1 MIKALKE
8 IGELWDKAKA
18 DYVVI
23 LDFDRDGKFVDV
35 NIKDFSEEKLEKYLF
50 RKSKT
55 NNPPTET
62 PILNLNLKD
71 IEKSLKNLSKTIPN
85 PEDRKLPKIPQYIKN
100 IKEYLSDD
108 NKRKDLAEDIKEKIE
123 EIKEK
128 IKGNDKGNDEEKHFL
143 LTIRIDGKFLGEI
156 DEYQEFEFDLE
167 LYEYRIWDKVDADYV
182 VILDFDRDGKFSKL
196 YIKEFSKEELE
207 KYLFRKSKA
216 SNPPT
221 ETPTLILNL
230 KDIENSKDI
239 EKSLKNLSK
248 TIPDPEDKKLQ
259 DLKEKI
265 PQYLKNIKEYLSDG
279 NKQEDLAGEIKE
291 KIKGQEKEKLFLLT
305 IRIDGKFLGEIDEYQ
320 EFLKEYL
327 MSEYENES
335 YCAVCGNWTRVKAEI
350 PFYFLTFDKP
360 GYVVGGLNE
369 KFAYK
374 NSPICFRCF
383 EKMRI
388 ARQELEEAKFDL
400 AGLKYL
406 IIPESL
412 NRETL
417 GRFIKLL
424 KHLKLK
430 EFSEGDKEDFKMN
443 ISELVKEES
452 DIDEVWSY
460 KNKGI
465 SGGEGLDLLVIFGC
479 LNDVIWA
486 NFLFI
491 EKEQSRESIKLY
503 INEIFPSRVSEMFG
517 AKDYVEK
524 LIEMDFDF
532 NILKGF
538 FSKNDFYNVIGAV
551 FVGKNLE
558 KNFLY
563 SNFMAKI
570 REDYHNNKDINPKL
584 IREAFISY
592 VFIRILTECLNMN
605 SLNKPENLEEF
616 FKWIEDLPT
625 VKGERWKRALILMG
639 FLTEY
644 ILAEE
649 SRERGSKPFL
659 KKLKGFRMRW
669 KDIEGLLTDIRNK
682 LEILDLFDYESTRK
696 IFATISENITSGEPK
711 ATVNEINFYFVV
723 GMGLYHKFKDLLFSK
738 KEKEGGEHE
747 HIEESA

>member
-1 MIKALKE
+1 
-8 IGELWDKAKA
+8 
-18 DYVVI
+18 
-23 LDFDRDGKFVDV
+23 
-35 NIKDFSEEKLEKYLF
+35 
-50 RKSKT
+50 
-55 NNPPTET
+55 
-62 PILNLNLKD
+62 
-71 IEKSLKNLSKTIPN
+71 
-85 PEDRKLPKIPQYIKN
+85 
-100 IKEYLSDD
+100 
-108 NKRKDLAEDIKEKIE
+108 
-123 EIKEK
+123 
-128 IKGNDKGNDEEKHFL
+128 
-143 LTIRIDGKFLGEI
+143 
-156 DEYQEFEFDLE
+156 
-167 LYEYRIWDKVDADYV
+167 
-182 VILDFDRDGKFSKL
+182 
-196 YIKEFSKEELE
+196 
-207 KYLFRKSKA
+207 
-216 SNPPT
+216 
-221 ETPTLILNL
+221 
-230 KDIENSKDI
+230 
-239 EKSLKNLSK
+239 
-248 TIPDPEDKKLQ
+248 
-259 DLKEKI
+259 
-265 PQYLKNIKEYLSDG
+265 
-279 NKQEDLAGEIKE
+279 
-291 KIKGQEKEKLFLLT
+291 
-305 IRIDGKFLGEIDEYQ
+305 
-320 EFLKEYL
+320 

-374 NSPICFRCF
+374 NSPICFDCF

-417 GRFIKLL
+417 RVFINLL
-424 KHLKLK
+424 KFLKLK
-430 EFSEGDKEDFKMN
+430 KFNEKDKEDFN
-443 ISELVKEES
+443 RHISKLIKDEKKRKEVVR
-452 DIDEVWSY
+452 DIEE
-460 KNKGI
+460 NRGI
-465 SGGEGLDLLVIFGC
+465 SGGESRDFLVIFRH
-479 LNDVIWA
+479 LDVDDVIWA

-503 INEIFPSRVSEMFG
+503 INEIFPSRVSEMFK
-517 AKDYVEK
+517 AKEDVEE

-551 FVGKNLE
+551 FTGKNLE

-563 SNFMAKI
+563 SNFMGKI
-570 REDYHNNKDINPKL
+570 REDYHNNKDISLKL
-584 IREAFISY
+584 IREAFVSY
-592 VFIRILTECLNMN
+592 VFIRILTEGLNMK

-669 KDIEGLLTDIRNK
+669 KDIEGLLMDIRNK
-682 LEILDLFDYESTRK
+682 LEILELFDYESTRK
-696 IFATISENITSGEPK
+696 IFAMISEDITSGEPK

>member
-8 IGELWDKAKA
+8 IGEL
-18 DYVVI
+18 
-23 LDFDRDGKFVDV
+23 
-35 NIKDFSEEKLEKYLF
+35 
-50 RKSKT
+50 
-55 NNPPTET
+55 
-62 PILNLNLKD
+62 
-71 IEKSLKNLSKTIPN
+71 
-85 PEDRKLPKIPQYIKN
+85 
-100 IKEYLSDD
+100 
-108 NKRKDLAEDIKEKIE
+108 
-123 EIKEK
+123 
-128 IKGNDKGNDEEKHFL
+128 
-143 LTIRIDGKFLGEI
+143 
-156 DEYQEFEFDLE
+156 
-167 LYEYRIWDKVDADYV
+167 YEYRIWDKVNADCGYA
-182 VILDFDRDGKFSKL
+182 VILDFDKDGKFLDIDTEDFRRSDISK
-196 YIKEFSKEELE
+196 FE

-230 KDIENSKDI
+230 KDIKT
-239 EKSLKNLSK
+239 SLQNLSK
-248 TIPDPEDKKLQ
+248 TIPDPEDRKLPQ
-259 DLKEKI
+259 DLKKKI
-265 PQYLKNIKEYLSDG
+265 PQYLKNVKDYLSDD
-279 NKQEDLAGEIKE
+279 NNQEDIAKEIE
-291 KIKGQEKEKLFLLT
+291 GKIKGSERCENENKNSNPIFLLT
-305 IRIDGKFLGEIDEYQ
+305 IRIDGKFLGEIDEYK

-417 GRFIKLL
+417 KGFIELLKDLKLGEFNKLDKEMFKKRIIKLI
-424 KHLKLK
+424 KDEKK
-430 EFSEGDKEDFKMN
+430 QEKAYRDIREGKRISGDKRD
-443 ISELVKEES
+443 ES
-452 DIDEVWSY
+452 P
-460 KNKGI
+460 
-465 SGGEGLDLLVIFGC
+465 DLFTIFMHM
-479 LNDVIWA
+479 DVVIWA

-517 AKDYVEK
+517 AKEYVEE

-538 FSKNDFYNVIGAV
+538 FSKNDFYNVVGAV

-592 VFIRILTECLNMN
+592 VFIRILTEGLNMN
-605 SLNKPENLEEF
+605 SLNKPKNLEEF

-696 IFATISENITSGEPK
+696 IFATISEDITSGEPK

>member
-8 IGELWDKAKA
+8 IGELYEYRIWDKVDA
-18 DYVVI
+18 DCGYAVI
-23 LDFDRDGKFVDV
+23 LDFDKDGKFLD
-35 NIKDFSEEKLEKYLF
+35 IATEEFERSDISKFEKYLF
-50 RKSKT
+50 RKSKGS
-55 NNPPTET
+55 NPPTET
-62 PILNLNLKD
+62 PTLNLNLKD
-71 IEKSLKNLSKTIPN
+71 IEKSLKNLSKTIPD
-85 PEDRKLPKIPQYIKN
+85 PEDRKLPQDLKKKIPQYLKN
-100 IKEYLSDD
+100 VKDYLSDD
-108 NKRKDLAEDIKEKIE
+108 NNREDIAKEIE
-123 EIKEK
+123 GK
-128 IKGNDKGNDEEKHFL
+128 IKGSEKCENENKNSNPIFL

-156 DEYQEFEFDLE
+156 DEY
-167 LYEYRIWDKVDADYV
+167 K
-182 VILDFDRDGKFSKL
+182 
-196 YIKEFSKEELE
+196 
-207 KYLFRKSKA
+207 
-216 SNPPT
+216 
-221 ETPTLILNL
+221 
-230 KDIENSKDI
+230 
-239 EKSLKNLSK
+239 
-248 TIPDPEDKKLQ
+248 
-259 DLKEKI
+259 
-265 PQYLKNIKEYLSDG
+265 
-279 NKQEDLAGEIKE
+279 
-291 KIKGQEKEKLFLLT
+291 
-305 IRIDGKFLGEIDEYQ
+305 

-374 NSPICFRCF
+374 NSPICFDCF

-388 ARQELEEAKFDL
+388 ARQELEETKFDL
-400 AGLKYL
+400 AGLRYL

-417 GRFIKLL
+417 RGFIELLEDLKLGEFNKLDKEMFKKRIIKLI
-424 KHLKLK
+424 KDEKKQEQAYRDIK
-430 EFSEGDKEDFKMN
+430 EGKRISGDKRD
-443 ISELVKEES
+443 ES
-452 DIDEVWSY
+452 P
-460 KNKGI
+460 
-465 SGGEGLDLLVIFGC
+465 DLFTIFRH

-486 NFLFI
+486 NFMFI

-517 AKDYVEK
+517 AKDYVEE

-563 SNFMAKI
+563 SNFMGKI
-570 REDYHNNKDINPKL
+570 REDYHNNKDINLKL

-592 VFIRILTECLNMN
+592 VFIRILTEGLNMN
-605 SLNKPENLEEF
+605 SLNKPKNLEEF

-696 IFATISENITSGEPK
+696 IFATISEDITSGEPK

>member
-8 IGELWDKAKA
+8 IGELYEYRIWDKVDA
-18 DYVVI
+18 DCGYAVI
-23 LDFDRDGKFVDV
+23 LDFDKDGKFLGIDTE
-35 NIKDFSEEKLEKYLF
+35 DFRRSDISRFEKYLF
-50 RKSKT
+50 RKSKAS
-55 NNPPTET
+55 NPPTET
-62 PILNLNLKD
+62 PTLNLNLKD
-71 IEKSLKNLSKTIPN
+71 IEKSLKNLSKTIPD
-85 PEDRKLPKIPQYIKN
+85 PEDRKLPQELKKKIPQYLKN
-100 IKEYLSDD
+100 VKDYLSDND
-108 NKRKDLAEDIKEKIE
+108 NREDIEKEIKGKIE
-123 EIKEK
+123 GTKKCEN
-128 IKGNDKGNDEEKHFL
+128 GNKNSNPIFL

-156 DEYQEFEFDLE
+156 DEY
-167 LYEYRIWDKVDADYV
+167 K
-182 VILDFDRDGKFSKL
+182 
-196 YIKEFSKEELE
+196 
-207 KYLFRKSKA
+207 
-216 SNPPT
+216 
-221 ETPTLILNL
+221 
-230 KDIENSKDI
+230 
-239 EKSLKNLSK
+239 
-248 TIPDPEDKKLQ
+248 
-259 DLKEKI
+259 
-265 PQYLKNIKEYLSDG
+265 
-279 NKQEDLAGEIKE
+279 
-291 KIKGQEKEKLFLLT
+291 
-305 IRIDGKFLGEIDEYQ
+305 

-335 YCAVCGNWTRVKAEI
+335 YCAVCGNWTKVKAEI

-374 NSPICFRCF
+374 NSPICFDCF

-443 ISELVKEES
+443 ISELVKEDIDIDE
-452 DIDEVWSY
+452 DIDEVFSY

-465 SGGEGLDLLVIFGC
+465 SGGESLDFLVIFRC
-479 LNDVIWA
+479 LNDIIWA

-524 LIEMDFDF
+524 LIDIDF
-532 NILKGF
+532 NFNFNTIRLF

-563 SNFMAKI
+563 SNFMGKI
-570 REDYHNNKDINPKL
+570 REDYHNNKDINLKL

-592 VFIRILTECLNMN
+592 VFIRILTEGLNMN

-669 KDIEGLLTDIRNK
+669 KDIEGLLMDIRNK

-696 IFATISENITSGEPK
+696 IFATISEDITSGEPK

>member
-8 IGELWDKAKA
+8 IGELYEYRIWDKVDA
-18 DYVVI
+18 DCGYAVI
-23 LDFDRDGKFVDV
+23 LDFDKDGKFLD
-35 NIKDFSEEKLEKYLF
+35 IATEDFRRSDISKFEKYLF
-50 RKSKT
+50 RKSKAS
-55 NNPPTET
+55 NPPTET
-62 PILNLNLKD
+62 PTLNLNLKD
-71 IEKSLKNLSKTIPN
+71 IEKSLKNLSKTIPD
-85 PEDRKLPKIPQYIKN
+85 PEDRKLSQDLKKKIPQYLKN
-100 IKEYLSDD
+100 VKDYLSDD
-108 NKRKDLAEDIKEKIE
+108 NNLKDIAKEIE
-123 EIKEK
+123 GK
-128 IKGNDKGNDEEKHFL
+128 IKGSERCEDENKNSNPIFL

-156 DEYQEFEFDLE
+156 DEY
-167 LYEYRIWDKVDADYV
+167 K
-182 VILDFDRDGKFSKL
+182 
-196 YIKEFSKEELE
+196 
-207 KYLFRKSKA
+207 
-216 SNPPT
+216 
-221 ETPTLILNL
+221 
-230 KDIENSKDI
+230 
-239 EKSLKNLSK
+239 
-248 TIPDPEDKKLQ
+248 
-259 DLKEKI
+259 
-265 PQYLKNIKEYLSDG
+265 
-279 NKQEDLAGEIKE
+279 
-291 KIKGQEKEKLFLLT
+291 
-305 IRIDGKFLGEIDEYQ
+305 

-335 YCAVCGNWTRVKAEI
+335 YCAVCGNWTKVKAEI

-374 NSPICFRCF
+374 NSPICFDCF

-417 GRFIKLL
+417 RVFINLL
-424 KHLKLK
+424 KFLKLK
-430 EFSEGDKEDFKMN
+430 KFNEKDKEDFNRHLSKL
-443 ISELVKEES
+443 IKDEKKRKEVVR
-452 DIDEVWSY
+452 DIEE
-460 KNKGI
+460 NRGI
-465 SGGEGLDLLVIFGC
+465 SGGESRDFLVIFRH
-479 LNDVIWA
+479 LDVDDVIWA

-503 INEIFPSRVSEMFG
+503 INEIFPSRVYEMFE
-517 AKDYVEK
+517 AKEYVEK
-524 LIEMDFDF
+524 NLMEMDFNF
-532 NILKGF
+532 NTIRLF
-538 FSKNDFYNVIGAV
+538 FSGDDFYNVIGAV

-563 SNFMAKI
+563 SNFMGKI
-570 REDYHNNKDINPKL
+570 REDYHNNKDINLKL
-584 IREAFISY
+584 IREAFVSY
-592 VFIRILTECLNMN
+592 VFIRILTEGLNMK

-616 FKWIEDLPT
+616 FKWIDELPT

-696 IFATISENITSGEPK
+696 IFATISDDITSGEPR

>member
-8 IGELWDKAKA
+8 IGELYEYRIWDKVDA
-18 DYVVI
+18 DCGYAVI
-23 LDFDRDGKFVDV
+23 LDFDKDGKFLG
-35 NIKDFSEEKLEKYLF
+35 IYTEDFRRSDISKFEKYLF
-50 RKSKT
+50 RKSKAS
-55 NNPPTET
+55 NPPTET
-62 PILNLNLKD
+62 PTLNLNLKD
-71 IEKSLKNLSKTIPN
+71 IEKSLKNLSKTIPD
-85 PEDRKLPKIPQYIKN
+85 PEDRKLPQELKKKIPQYLKN
-100 IKEYLSDD
+100 VKDYLSD
-108 NKRKDLAEDIKEKIE
+108 NNNQKNIEKEIKGKIE
-123 EIKEK
+123 GTKKCEN
-128 IKGNDKGNDEEKHFL
+128 GNKNSNPIFL

-156 DEYQEFEFDLE
+156 DEY
-167 LYEYRIWDKVDADYV
+167 K
-182 VILDFDRDGKFSKL
+182 
-196 YIKEFSKEELE
+196 
-207 KYLFRKSKA
+207 
-216 SNPPT
+216 
-221 ETPTLILNL
+221 
-230 KDIENSKDI
+230 
-239 EKSLKNLSK
+239 
-248 TIPDPEDKKLQ
+248 
-259 DLKEKI
+259 
-265 PQYLKNIKEYLSDG
+265 
-279 NKQEDLAGEIKE
+279 
-291 KIKGQEKEKLFLLT
+291 
-305 IRIDGKFLGEIDEYQ
+305 

-335 YCAVCGNWTRVKAEI
+335 YCAVCGNWTKVKAEI

-374 NSPICFRCF
+374 NSPICFDCF

-430 EFSEGDKEDFKMN
+430 EFDKGDKLDFMGY
-443 ISELVKEES
+443 ISELMED
-452 DIDEVWSY
+452 DIDCERESGDTE
-460 KNKGI
+460 KEKGI
-465 SGGEGLDLLVIFGC
+465 SGGESLDFLAIFKC
-479 LNDVIWA
+479 LKDVIWA

-503 INEIFPSRVSEMFG
+503 VNEIFPSRVSEMFK
-517 AKDYVEK
+517 AKDYVKE
-524 LIEMDFDF
+524 LIEIDFDF

-538 FSKNDFYNVIGAV
+538 FSKDDFYNVIGAV
-551 FVGKNLE
+551 FVGKKLE

-563 SNFMAKI
+563 SNFMGKI
-570 REDYHNNKDINPKL
+570 REDYHNNKDINLKL

-592 VFIRILTECLNMN
+592 VFIRILTEGLNMK

-669 KDIEGLLTDIRNK
+669 KDIEGLLMDIRNK

-696 IFATISENITSGEPK
+696 IFATISEDITSGEPK
-711 ATVNEINFYFVV
+711 ATVNETNFYFVV
-723 GMGLYHKFKDLLFSK
+723 GMGLYHKFKDILFSK

>member
-8 IGELWDKAKA
+8 IGELYEYRIWDKVDA
-18 DYVVI
+18 DCGYAVI
-23 LDFDRDGKFVDV
+23 LDFDKDGKFLG
-35 NIKDFSEEKLEKYLF
+35 IHTEDFRRSDISRFEKYLF
-50 RKSKT
+50 RKSKAS
-55 NNPPTET
+55 NPPTET
-62 PILNLNLKD
+62 PTLNLNLKD
-71 IEKSLKNLSKTIPN
+71 IEKSLKNLSKTIPD
-85 PEDRKLPKIPQYIKN
+85 PEDRKLPQELKKKIPQYLKN
-100 IKEYLSDD
+100 VKDYLSDND
-108 NKRKDLAEDIKEKIE
+108 NREDIEKEIKGKIE
-123 EIKEK
+123 GTKKCEN
-128 IKGNDKGNDEEKHFL
+128 GNKNSNPIFL

-156 DEYQEFEFDLE
+156 DEY
-167 LYEYRIWDKVDADYV
+167 K
-182 VILDFDRDGKFSKL
+182 
-196 YIKEFSKEELE
+196 
-207 KYLFRKSKA
+207 
-216 SNPPT
+216 
-221 ETPTLILNL
+221 
-230 KDIENSKDI
+230 
-239 EKSLKNLSK
+239 
-248 TIPDPEDKKLQ
+248 
-259 DLKEKI
+259 
-265 PQYLKNIKEYLSDG
+265 
-279 NKQEDLAGEIKE
+279 
-291 KIKGQEKEKLFLLT
+291 
-305 IRIDGKFLGEIDEYQ
+305 

-335 YCAVCGNWTRVKAEI
+335 YCAVCGNWTKVKAEI

-374 NSPICFRCF
+374 NSPICFDCF

-417 GRFIKLL
+417 KGFIELLKDLKLGEFNKLDKEMFKKRIIKLI
-424 KHLKLK
+424 KDEKKQEKAYRDIK
-430 EFSEGDKEDFKMN
+430 ERKRISGDKRD
-443 ISELVKEES
+443 ES
-452 DIDEVWSY
+452 PDLFTIFMY
-460 KNKGI
+460 
-465 SGGEGLDLLVIFGC
+465 LD
-479 LNDVIWA
+479 DVIWA

-524 LIEMDFDF
+524 LIDIDF
-532 NILKGF
+532 NFNFNTIRLF
-538 FSKNDFYNVIGAV
+538 FSGDDFYNVIGAV

-563 SNFMAKI
+563 SNFMGKI

-592 VFIRILTECLNMN
+592 VFIRILTEGLNMN
-605 SLNKPENLEEF
+605 SLNKPKNLEEF

-669 KDIEGLLTDIRNK
+669 KDIEGLLMDIRNK

-696 IFATISENITSGEPK
+696 IFATISEDITSGEPK

-723 GMGLYHKFKDLLFSK
+723 GMGLYYKFKDLLFSK

>member
-8 IGELWDKAKA
+8 IGEL
-18 DYVVI
+18 
-23 LDFDRDGKFVDV
+23 
-35 NIKDFSEEKLEKYLF
+35 
-50 RKSKT
+50 
-55 NNPPTET
+55 
-62 PILNLNLKD
+62 
-71 IEKSLKNLSKTIPN
+71 
-85 PEDRKLPKIPQYIKN
+85 
-100 IKEYLSDD
+100 
-108 NKRKDLAEDIKEKIE
+108 
-123 EIKEK
+123 
-128 IKGNDKGNDEEKHFL
+128 
-143 LTIRIDGKFLGEI
+143 
-156 DEYQEFEFDLE
+156 
-167 LYEYRIWDKVDADYV
+167 YEYRIWDKVKADYV
-182 VILDFDRDGKFSKL
+182 IILDFDRDGKFSKL

-230 KDIENSKDI
+230 KDIET
-239 EKSLKNLSK
+239 SLRNLFK
-248 TIPDPEDKKLQ
+248 TIPDPEDRKLPQ
-259 DLKEKI
+259 DLKKKI
-265 PQYLKNIKEYLSDG
+265 PQYLKNIKEYLIDK

-305 IRIDGKFLGEIDEYQ
+305 IRIDVKFLGEIDEYK

-335 YCAVCGNWTRVKAEI
+335 YCAVCGNWTKVKAEI

-374 NSPICFRCF
+374 NSPICFDCF

-388 ARQELEEAKFDL
+388 ARQELEEAKFAL

-443 ISELVKEES
+443 ISELVKEECDIYE
-452 DIDEVWSY
+452 DIDEVFSY

-465 SGGEGLDLLVIFGC
+465 SGGESLDLLVIFRC
-479 LNDVIWA
+479 LNDINWA

-503 INEIFPSRVSEMFG
+503 INEIFPSRVFEMFE
-517 AKDYVEK
+517 AKKYVEK
-524 LIEMDFDF
+524 LKKLIDIEDIEIDIDF
-532 NILKGF
+532 NFNFNTIRLF

-563 SNFMAKI
+563 SNFMGKI
-570 REDYHNNKDINPKL
+570 REDYHNITI
-584 IREAFISY
+584 IR
-592 VFIRILTECLNMN
+592 T
-605 SLNKPENLEEF
+605 
-616 FKWIEDLPT
+616 
-625 VKGERWKRALILMG
+625 
-639 FLTEY
+639 
-644 ILAEE
+644 
-649 SRERGSKPFL
+649 
-659 KKLKGFRMRW
+659 
-669 KDIEGLLTDIRNK
+669 
-682 LEILDLFDYESTRK
+682 
-696 IFATISENITSGEPK
+696 
-711 ATVNEINFYFVV
+711 
-723 GMGLYHKFKDLLFSK
+723 
-738 KEKEGGEHE
+738 
-747 HIEESA
+747 

>member
-8 IGELWDKAKA
+8 IGELYEYRIWDKVDA
-18 DYVVI
+18 DCGYAVI
-23 LDFDRDGKFVDV
+23 LDFDKDGKFLD
-35 NIKDFSEEKLEKYLF
+35 IDTEDFIRSDISKFEKYLF
-50 RKSKT
+50 RKSKAS
-55 NNPPTET
+55 NPPTET
-62 PILNLNLKD
+62 PTLNLNLKD
-71 IEKSLKNLSKTIPN
+71 IEKSLKNLSKTIPD
-85 PEDRKLPKIPQYIKN
+85 PEDRKLPQDLKKKIPQYLKN
-100 IKEYLSDD
+100 VKEYISDV
-108 NKRKDLAEDIKEKIE
+108 NKQKDIAKEIE
-123 EIKEK
+123 GK
-128 IKGNDKGNDEEKHFL
+128 IKGSEKCENENKNSNPIFL

-156 DEYQEFEFDLE
+156 DEY
-167 LYEYRIWDKVDADYV
+167 K
-182 VILDFDRDGKFSKL
+182 
-196 YIKEFSKEELE
+196 
-207 KYLFRKSKA
+207 
-216 SNPPT
+216 
-221 ETPTLILNL
+221 
-230 KDIENSKDI
+230 
-239 EKSLKNLSK
+239 
-248 TIPDPEDKKLQ
+248 
-259 DLKEKI
+259 
-265 PQYLKNIKEYLSDG
+265 
-279 NKQEDLAGEIKE
+279 
-291 KIKGQEKEKLFLLT
+291 
-305 IRIDGKFLGEIDEYQ
+305 

-374 NSPICFRCF
+374 NSPICFDCF

-417 GRFIKLL
+417 RVFINLL
-424 KHLKLK
+424 KFLKLK
-430 EFSEGDKEDFKMN
+430 KFNEKDKEDFN
-443 ISELVKEES
+443 RHISKLIKDEKKRKEVVR
-452 DIDEVWSY
+452 DIEE
-460 KNKGI
+460 NRGI
-465 SGGEGLDLLVIFGC
+465 SGGESRDFLVIFRH
-479 LNDVIWA
+479 LDVDDVIWA

-503 INEIFPSRVSEMFG
+503 INEIFPSRVSEMFK
-517 AKDYVEK
+517 AKEDVEE

-551 FVGKNLE
+551 FTGKNLE

-563 SNFMAKI
+563 SNFMGKI
-570 REDYHNNKDINPKL
+570 REDYHNNKDISLKL
-584 IREAFISY
+584 IREAFVSY
-592 VFIRILTECLNMN
+592 VFIRILTEGLNMK

-669 KDIEGLLTDIRNK
+669 KDIEGLLMDVRNK

-696 IFATISENITSGEPK
+696 IFSMISEDITSGEPK

>member
-8 IGELWDKAKA
+8 IGELYEYRIWDKVDA
-18 DYVVI
+18 DCGYTVI
-23 LDFDRDGKFVDV
+23 LDFDKDGKFLD
-35 NIKDFSEEKLEKYLF
+35 IDTEKFGRSDISKFEKYLF
-50 RKSKT
+50 RKSKAS
-55 NNPPTET
+55 NPPTET
-62 PILNLNLKD
+62 PTLNLNLKD
-71 IEKSLKNLSKTIPN
+71 IEKSLKNLSKTIPD
-85 PEDRKLPKIPQYIKN
+85 PEDRKLP
-100 IKEYLSDD
+100 
-108 NKRKDLAEDIKEKIE
+108 
-123 EIKEK
+123 
-128 IKGNDKGNDEEKHFL
+128 
-143 LTIRIDGKFLGEI
+143 
-156 DEYQEFEFDLE
+156 
-167 LYEYRIWDKVDADYV
+167 
-182 VILDFDRDGKFSKL
+182 
-196 YIKEFSKEELE
+196 
-207 KYLFRKSKA
+207 
-216 SNPPT
+216 
-221 ETPTLILNL
+221 
-230 KDIENSKDI
+230 
-239 EKSLKNLSK
+239 
-248 TIPDPEDKKLQ
+248 Q
-259 DLKEKI
+259 DLKKKI
-265 PQYLKNIKEYLSDG
+265 PQYLKNVKDYLSDV
-279 NKQEDLAGEIKE
+279 NKQKDIAKGIEGEIKGSKKCE
-291 KIKGQEKEKLFLLT
+291 NENKNSNPIFLLT

-374 NSPICFRCF
+374 NSPICFDCF

-417 GRFIKLL
+417 KGFIELL
-424 KHLKLK
+424 KDLKLG
-430 EFSEGDKEDFKMN
+430 EFNELDKELFKKR
-443 ISELVKEES
+443 ISKSKLIKDEKKQEEAYRDIKEGKRISDDKRDES
-452 DIDEVWSY
+452 P
-460 KNKGI
+460 
-465 SGGEGLDLLVIFGC
+465 DLFTIFMHMD
-479 LNDVIWA
+479 DVIWA

-503 INEIFPSRVSEMFG
+503 INEIFPSRVSKMFD
-517 AKDYVEK
+517 AKEYVEE

-563 SNFMAKI
+563 SNFMGKI

-592 VFIRILTECLNMN
+592 VFIRILTEGLNMN
-605 SLNKPENLEEF
+605 SLNKPKNLEEF

-696 IFATISENITSGEPK
+696 IFATISEDITSGEPK

-747 HIEESA
+747 HIEEPA

>member
-8 IGELWDKAKA
+8 IG
-18 DYVVI
+18 
-23 LDFDRDGKFVDV
+23 
-35 NIKDFSEEKLEKYLF
+35 
-50 RKSKT
+50 
-55 NNPPTET
+55 
-62 PILNLNLKD
+62 
-71 IEKSLKNLSKTIPN
+71 
-85 PEDRKLPKIPQYIKN
+85 
-100 IKEYLSDD
+100 
-108 NKRKDLAEDIKEKIE
+108 
-123 EIKEK
+123 
-128 IKGNDKGNDEEKHFL
+128 
-143 LTIRIDGKFLGEI
+143 
-156 DEYQEFEFDLE
+156 E
-167 LYEYRIWDKVDADYV
+167 LYEYRIWDKVDADCGYA
-182 VILDFDRDGKFSKL
+182 VILDFDKDGKFLGITIEDFERSDISK
-196 YIKEFSKEELE
+196 FE

-221 ETPTLILNL
+221 ETPTLNLNL
-230 KDIENSKDI
+230 KDIE
-239 EKSLKNLSK
+239 KSLTNLSK
-248 TIPDPEDKKLQ
+248 TIPDPEDRKLPQELKK
-259 DLKEKI
+259 KI
-265 PQYLKNIKEYLSDG
+265 PQYLKNVKDYLSD
-279 NKQEDLAGEIKE
+279 NNNREDIEKEIKG
-291 KIKGQEKEKLFLLT
+291 KIEGTKKCEDENKNSNPIFLLT
-305 IRIDGKFLGEIDEYQ
+305 IRIDGKFLGEIDEYK

-335 YCAVCGNWTRVKAEI
+335 YCAVCGNWTKVKAEI

-374 NSPICFRCF
+374 NSPICFDCF

-430 EFSEGDKEDFKMN
+430 EFSKGDEEDFKMN
-443 ISELVKEES
+443 ISKLVKEDS
-452 DIDEVWSY
+452 DIDEVFSY

-465 SGGEGLDLLVIFGC
+465 PGGENLDFLAIFRLLK
-479 LNDVIWA
+479 DVIWA

-503 INEIFPSRVSEMFG
+503 INEIFPSRVFEMFE
-517 AKDYVEK
+517 AKDYVVENLK
-524 LIEMDFDF
+524 ELIDIDF
-532 NILKGF
+532 NFNFNTIRLF
-538 FSKNDFYNVIGAV
+538 FSKDDFYNVVGAV

-563 SNFMAKI
+563 SNFMGKI
-570 REDYHNNKDINPKL
+570 REDYHNNKDINLKL

-592 VFIRILTECLNMN
+592 VFIRILTEGLNMN
-605 SLNKPENLEEF
+605 SLNKPKNLEEF
-616 FKWIEDLPT
+616 FEWIEDLPT

-669 KDIEGLLTDIRNK
+669 KDIEGLLVDIRNK

-696 IFATISENITSGEPK
+696 IFATISEDITSGEPK
-711 ATVNEINFYFVV
+711 ATVNETNFYFVV
-723 GMGLYHKFKDLLFSK
+723 GMGLYHKLKDLLFSK

>member
-1 MIKALKE
+1 
-8 IGELWDKAKA
+8 
-18 DYVVI
+18 
-23 LDFDRDGKFVDV
+23 
-35 NIKDFSEEKLEKYLF
+35 
-50 RKSKT
+50 
-55 NNPPTET
+55 
-62 PILNLNLKD
+62 
-71 IEKSLKNLSKTIPN
+71 
-85 PEDRKLPKIPQYIKN
+85 
-100 IKEYLSDD
+100 
-108 NKRKDLAEDIKEKIE
+108 
-123 EIKEK
+123 
-128 IKGNDKGNDEEKHFL
+128 
-143 LTIRIDGKFLGEI
+143 
-156 DEYQEFEFDLE
+156 
-167 LYEYRIWDKVDADYV
+167 
-182 VILDFDRDGKFSKL
+182 
-196 YIKEFSKEELE
+196 
-207 KYLFRKSKA
+207 
-216 SNPPT
+216 
-221 ETPTLILNL
+221 
-230 KDIENSKDI
+230 
-239 EKSLKNLSK
+239 
-248 TIPDPEDKKLQ
+248 
-259 DLKEKI
+259 
-265 PQYLKNIKEYLSDG
+265 
-279 NKQEDLAGEIKE
+279 
-291 KIKGQEKEKLFLLT
+291 
-305 IRIDGKFLGEIDEYQ
+305 
-320 EFLKEYL
+320 
-327 MSEYENES
+327 
-335 YCAVCGNWTRVKAEI
+335 
-350 PFYFLTFDKP
+350 
-360 GYVVGGLNE
+360 
-369 KFAYK
+369 
-374 NSPICFRCF
+374 
-383 EKMRI
+383 MRI

-443 ISELVKEES
+443 ISELVKEECDIDE
-452 DIDEVWSY
+452 DIDEVFSY

-465 SGGEGLDLLVIFGC
+465 SGGENLDLLVIFRC
-479 LNDVIWA
+479 LNDIIWA

-517 AKDYVEK
+517 AKKYVEELKK
-524 LIEMDFDF
+524 LIDIEDIEIDIDF
-532 NILKGF
+532 NFNFNTIRLF

-563 SNFMAKI
+563 SNFMGKI
-570 REDYHNNKDINPKL
+570 REDYHNNKDISLKL

-592 VFIRILTECLNMN
+592 VFIRILTEGLNMK

-616 FKWIEDLPT
+616 FKWINELPT

-696 IFATISENITSGEPK
+696 IFATISEDITSGEPK

>member
-1 MIKALKE
+1 MLKALKE
-8 IGELWDKAKA
+8 IGELYEYRIWDKVDA
-18 DYVVI
+18 DCGYAVI
-23 LDFDRDGKFVDV
+23 LDFDKDGKFLD
-35 NIKDFSEEKLEKYLF
+35 IDTEDFRRSDISKFEKYLF
-50 RKSKT
+50 RKSKGS
-55 NNPPTET
+55 NPPTET
-62 PILNLNLKD
+62 PTLILNSKD
-71 IEKSLKNLSKTIPN
+71 IENIKTSLKNLSKTIPD
-85 PEDRKLPKIPQYIKN
+85 PEDRKLPQDLKKKIPQYLKN
-100 IKEYLSDD
+100 VKDYLSDD
-108 NKRKDLAEDIKEKIE
+108 NNRKDIAKEIE
-123 EIKEK
+123 GK
-128 IKGNDKGNDEEKHFL
+128 IKGSERCENENKNSKPIFL

-156 DEYQEFEFDLE
+156 DEY
-167 LYEYRIWDKVDADYV
+167 K
-182 VILDFDRDGKFSKL
+182 
-196 YIKEFSKEELE
+196 
-207 KYLFRKSKA
+207 
-216 SNPPT
+216 
-221 ETPTLILNL
+221 
-230 KDIENSKDI
+230 
-239 EKSLKNLSK
+239 
-248 TIPDPEDKKLQ
+248 
-259 DLKEKI
+259 
-265 PQYLKNIKEYLSDG
+265 
-279 NKQEDLAGEIKE
+279 
-291 KIKGQEKEKLFLLT
+291 
-305 IRIDGKFLGEIDEYQ
+305 

-374 NSPICFRCF
+374 NSPICFDCF

-412 NRETL
+412 NRKTL

-443 ISELVKEES
+443 FSELVKEECDINE
-452 DIDEVWSY
+452 DIDEVFSY

-465 SGGEGLDLLVIFGC
+465 SGGEGLDLLVIFRC
-479 LNDVIWA
+479 LNDIIWA

-517 AKDYVEK
+517 AKEDVEK
-524 LIEMDFDF
+524 LKKLIDIEDVKIDIDF
-532 NILKGF
+532 NFNFNTIRLF

-563 SNFMAKI
+563 SNFMGKI

-592 VFIRILTECLNMN
+592 VFIRILTEGLNMN
-605 SLNKPENLEEF
+605 SLNKPKNLEEF
-616 FKWIEDLPT
+616 FKWIEELPT

-644 ILAEE
+644 ILEE
-649 SRERGSKPFL
+649 ERRERGSKPFL

-696 IFATISENITSGEPK
+696 IFSTISEDITSGEPR

>member
-8 IGELWDKAKA
+8 IG
-18 DYVVI
+18 
-23 LDFDRDGKFVDV
+23 
-35 NIKDFSEEKLEKYLF
+35 
-50 RKSKT
+50 
-55 NNPPTET
+55 
-62 PILNLNLKD
+62 
-71 IEKSLKNLSKTIPN
+71 
-85 PEDRKLPKIPQYIKN
+85 
-100 IKEYLSDD
+100 
-108 NKRKDLAEDIKEKIE
+108 
-123 EIKEK
+123 
-128 IKGNDKGNDEEKHFL
+128 
-143 LTIRIDGKFLGEI
+143 
-156 DEYQEFEFDLE
+156 E
-167 LYEYRIWDKVDADYV
+167 LYEYRIWDKVDADCGYA
-182 VILDFDRDGKFSKL
+182 VILDFDKDGKFLDIDTEEFRRSDISK
-196 YIKEFSKEELE
+196 FE

-230 KDIENSKDI
+230 KDIE
-239 EKSLKNLSK
+239 KSLQNLSK
-248 TIPDPEDKKLQ
+248 TIPDPEDRKLPQ
-259 DLKEKI
+259 DLKKKI
-265 PQYLKNIKEYLSDG
+265 PQYLENVKDYLSDD
-279 NKQEDLAGEIKE
+279 NNRKDITKEIE
-291 KIKGQEKEKLFLLT
+291 GKIKGSQRCENENKNSNPIFLLT
-305 IRIDGKFLGEIDEYQ
+305 IRIDGKLLGEIDEYK

-360 GYVVGGLNE
+360 GYVIGGLNE

-374 NSPICFRCF
+374 NSPICFDCF

-443 ISELVKEES
+443 ISELVEEGFDINE
-452 DIDEVWSY
+452 DIDEVFSY

-465 SGGEGLDLLVIFGC
+465 SGGENLDFLAIFRR
-479 LNDVIWA
+479 LKDVIWA

-503 INEIFPSRVSEMFG
+503 INEIFPSRVFEMFE
-517 AKDYVEK
+517 AKDYVEE

-532 NILKGF
+532 SILKGF

-551 FVGKNLE
+551 FIGKNLE

-563 SNFMAKI
+563 SNFMGKI
-570 REDYHNNKDINPKL
+570 REDYHNNKDINLKL
-584 IREAFISY
+584 IREAFVSY
-592 VFIRILTECLNMN
+592 VFIRILTEGLNMN

-616 FKWIEDLPT
+616 FNWIEDLPT

-649 SRERGSKPFL
+649 SRERDPS
-659 KKLKGFRMRW
+659 R
-669 KDIEGLLTDIRNK
+669 
-682 LEILDLFDYESTRK
+682 S
-696 IFATISENITSGEPK
+696 
-711 ATVNEINFYFVV
+711 
-723 GMGLYHKFKDLLFSK
+723 
-738 KEKEGGEHE
+738 
-747 HIEESA
+747 

>member
-8 IGELWDKAKA
+8 IGELYEYRIWDKVDA
-18 DYVVI
+18 DCGYAVI
-23 LDFDRDGKFVDV
+23 LDFDKDGKFLD
-35 NIKDFSEEKLEKYLF
+35 IAIEDFKRSDISKFEKYLF
-50 RKSKT
+50 RKSKAS
-55 NNPPTET
+55 NPPTET
-62 PILNLNLKD
+62 PTLNLNLKD
-71 IEKSLKNLSKTIPN
+71 IEKSLKNLSKTIPD
-85 PEDRKLPKIPQYIKN
+85 PEDRKLP
-100 IKEYLSDD
+100 
-108 NKRKDLAEDIKEKIE
+108 
-123 EIKEK
+123 
-128 IKGNDKGNDEEKHFL
+128 
-143 LTIRIDGKFLGEI
+143 
-156 DEYQEFEFDLE
+156 QE
-167 LYEYRIWDKVDADYV
+167 
-182 VILDFDRDGKFSKL
+182 
-196 YIKEFSKEELE
+196 
-207 KYLFRKSKA
+207 
-216 SNPPT
+216 
-221 ETPTLILNL
+221 L
-230 KDIENSKDI
+230 KK
-239 EKSLKNLSK
+239 
-248 TIPDPEDKKLQ
+248 
-259 DLKEKI
+259 KI
-265 PQYLKNIKEYLSDG
+265 PQYLKNVKDYLSDE
-279 NKQEDLAGEIKE
+279 NKQKDLVEEIKE

-305 IRIDGKFLGEIDEYQ
+305 IRIDGKFLGEIDEYK

-374 NSPICFRCF
+374 NSPICFDCF

-443 ISELVKEES
+443 ISELVKEDI
-452 DIDEVWSY
+452 DIDEVFSY

-465 SGGEGLDLLVIFGC
+465 SGGENLDFLVIFRH

-486 NFLFI
+486 SFLFI

-524 LIEMDFDF
+524 LIDIDF
-532 NILKGF
+532 NFNFNTIRLF

-563 SNFMAKI
+563 SNFMGKI
-570 REDYHNNKDINPKL
+570 REDYHNNKDVNLKL

-592 VFIRILTECLNMN
+592 VFIRILTEGLNMK
-605 SLNKPENLEEF
+605 SLNKPKNLEEF

-696 IFATISENITSGEPK
+696 IFATISEDITSGEPK

-747 HIEESA
+747 YIEESA

>member
-1 MIKALKE
+1 
-8 IGELWDKAKA
+8 
-18 DYVVI
+18 
-23 LDFDRDGKFVDV
+23 
-35 NIKDFSEEKLEKYLF
+35 
-50 RKSKT
+50 
-55 NNPPTET
+55 
-62 PILNLNLKD
+62 
-71 IEKSLKNLSKTIPN
+71 
-85 PEDRKLPKIPQYIKN
+85 
-100 IKEYLSDD
+100 
-108 NKRKDLAEDIKEKIE
+108 
-123 EIKEK
+123 
-128 IKGNDKGNDEEKHFL
+128 
-143 LTIRIDGKFLGEI
+143 
-156 DEYQEFEFDLE
+156 
-167 LYEYRIWDKVDADYV
+167 
-182 VILDFDRDGKFSKL
+182 
-196 YIKEFSKEELE
+196 
-207 KYLFRKSKA
+207 
-216 SNPPT
+216 
-221 ETPTLILNL
+221 LNL

-417 GRFIKLL
+417 KGFIELL
-424 KHLKLK
+424 EDLKLGEFNELDK
-430 EFSEGDKEDFKMN
+430 EMFKKRISKFKLIKDEKKQEQAYRDIKEGKRISGDKRD
-443 ISELVKEES
+443 ES
-452 DIDEVWSY
+452 P
-460 KNKGI
+460 
-465 SGGEGLDLLVIFGC
+465 DLFTIFMHV
-479 LNDVIWA
+479 DVVIWA

-503 INEIFPSRVSEMFG
+503 INEIFPSRVSEMFK
-517 AKDYVEK
+517 AKEDVEK

-563 SNFMAKI
+563 SNFMGKI
-570 REDYHNNKDINPKL
+570 REDYHNNKDISLKL

-592 VFIRILTECLNMN
+592 VFIRILTEGLNMK

-616 FKWIEDLPT
+616 FKWINELPT

-696 IFATISENITSGEPK
+696 IFATISEDITSGEPK

>member
-1 MIKALKE
+1 MLKALKE

-23 LDFDRDGKFVDV
+23 LDFDRDGKFLDV

-50 RKSKT
+50 RKSKI
-55 NNPPTET
+55 NNPATET

-71 IEKSLKNLSKTIPN
+71 IEKSLKNLSKTIPD
-85 PEDRKLPKIPQYIKN
+85 PEDRKLPKVPQYLKN
-100 IKEYLSDD
+100 IKEYLSDG

-128 IKGNDKGNDEEKHFL
+128 IKGNDKGNDEEKYFL

-156 DEYQEFEFDLE
+156 DEYQEFEFYLE
-167 LYEYRIWDKVDADYV
+167 LYEYRIWDKAKADYV

-196 YIKEFSKEELE
+196 GIEDFSEEKLE

-248 TIPDPEDKKLQ
+248 TIPNPEDKKLQ

-279 NKQEDLAGEIKE
+279 NKQKDLAGEIKE

-374 NSPICFRCF
+374 NSPICFDCF

-424 KHLKLK
+424 KQLKLK

-443 ISELVKEES
+443 FSELVKEECDINE
-452 DIDEVWSY
+452 DIDEVFSY

-465 SGGEGLDLLVIFGC
+465 SGGEGLDLLVIFRC
-479 LNDVIWA
+479 LNDIIWA

-517 AKDYVEK
+517 AKEDVEK
-524 LIEMDFDF
+524 LKKLIDIEDVKIDIDF
-532 NILKGF
+532 NFNFNTIRLF
-538 FSKNDFYNVIGAV
+538 FSKDDFYNVIGAV

-592 VFIRILTECLNMN
+592 VFIRI
-605 SLNKPENLEEF
+605 
-616 FKWIEDLPT
+616 
-625 VKGERWKRALILMG
+625 
-639 FLTEY
+639 
-644 ILAEE
+644 
-649 SRERGSKPFL
+649 
-659 KKLKGFRMRW
+659 
-669 KDIEGLLTDIRNK
+669 
-682 LEILDLFDYESTRK
+682 
-696 IFATISENITSGEPK
+696 
-711 ATVNEINFYFVV
+711 
-723 GMGLYHKFKDLLFSK
+723 
-738 KEKEGGEHE
+738 
-747 HIEESA
+747 

>member
-1 MIKALKE
+1 
-8 IGELWDKAKA
+8 
-18 DYVVI
+18 
-23 LDFDRDGKFVDV
+23 
-35 NIKDFSEEKLEKYLF
+35 
-50 RKSKT
+50 
-55 NNPPTET
+55 
-62 PILNLNLKD
+62 
-71 IEKSLKNLSKTIPN
+71 
-85 PEDRKLPKIPQYIKN
+85 
-100 IKEYLSDD
+100 
-108 NKRKDLAEDIKEKIE
+108 
-123 EIKEK
+123 
-128 IKGNDKGNDEEKHFL
+128 
-143 LTIRIDGKFLGEI
+143 
-156 DEYQEFEFDLE
+156 
-167 LYEYRIWDKVDADYV
+167 
-182 VILDFDRDGKFSKL
+182 
-196 YIKEFSKEELE
+196 
-207 KYLFRKSKA
+207 
-216 SNPPT
+216 
-221 ETPTLILNL
+221 
-230 KDIENSKDI
+230 
-239 EKSLKNLSK
+239 
-248 TIPDPEDKKLQ
+248 
-259 DLKEKI
+259 
-265 PQYLKNIKEYLSDG
+265 
-279 NKQEDLAGEIKE
+279 
-291 KIKGQEKEKLFLLT
+291 
-305 IRIDGKFLGEIDEYQ
+305 
-320 EFLKEYL
+320 
-327 MSEYENES
+327 
-335 YCAVCGNWTRVKAEI
+335 
-350 PFYFLTFDKP
+350 
-360 GYVVGGLNE
+360 VVGGLNE

-374 NSPICFRCF
+374 NSPICFDCF

-430 EFSEGDKEDFKMN
+430 KFSEGDKEDFKMN
-443 ISELVKEES
+443 ISELAKEES
-452 DIDEVWSY
+452 DIDEDIDEVWSY

-465 SGGEGLDLLVIFGC
+465 SGGENLDFLAIFRR
-479 LNDVIWA
+479 LKDVIWA

-503 INEIFPSRVSEMFG
+503 INEIFPSRVFEMFE
-517 AKDYVEK
+517 AKEYVEK
-524 LIEMDFDF
+524 LKKLIDIEDIEIDIDF
-532 NILKGF
+532 NFNFNTIRLF

-563 SNFMAKI
+563 SNFMGKI
-570 REDYHNNKDINPKL
+570 REDYHNNKDINLKL
-584 IREAFISY
+584 IREAFVSY
-592 VFIRILTECLNMN
+592 VFIRILTEGLNMK

-644 ILAEE
+644 ILEE
-649 SRERGSKPFL
+649 ERRERGSKPFL

-669 KDIEGLLTDIRNK
+669 KDIEGLLMDIRNK

-696 IFATISENITSGEPK
+696 IFATISEDITSGEPR

>member
-8 IGELWDKAKA
+8 IGEL
-18 DYVVI
+18 
-23 LDFDRDGKFVDV
+23 
-35 NIKDFSEEKLEKYLF
+35 
-50 RKSKT
+50 
-55 NNPPTET
+55 
-62 PILNLNLKD
+62 
-71 IEKSLKNLSKTIPN
+71 
-85 PEDRKLPKIPQYIKN
+85 
-100 IKEYLSDD
+100 
-108 NKRKDLAEDIKEKIE
+108 
-123 EIKEK
+123 
-128 IKGNDKGNDEEKHFL
+128 
-143 LTIRIDGKFLGEI
+143 
-156 DEYQEFEFDLE
+156 
-167 LYEYRIWDKVDADYV
+167 YEYRIWDKVKADYV

-230 KDIENSKDI
+230 KDIKT
-239 EKSLKNLSK
+239 SLQNLSK
-248 TIPDPEDKKLQ
+248 TILDPEDRKLPQ
-259 DLKEKI
+259 DLKKKI
-265 PQYLKNIKEYLSDG
+265 PQYLKNVKEYLSDK
-279 NKQEDLAGEIKE
+279 NKQKDLEEEIKE
-291 KIKGQEKEKLFLLT
+291 KIEGQEKEKLFLLT
-305 IRIDGKFLGEIDEYQ
+305 IRIDGKFLGEIDEYK

-374 NSPICFRCF
+374 NSPICFDCF

-417 GRFIKLL
+417 RVFINLL
-424 KHLKLK
+424 KFLKLK
-430 EFSEGDKEDFKMN
+430 KFNEKDKEDFN
-443 ISELVKEES
+443 RHISKLIKDEKKRKEVVR
-452 DIDEVWSY
+452 DIEE
-460 KNKGI
+460 NRGI
-465 SGGEGLDLLVIFGC
+465 SGGESRDFLVIFRH
-479 LNDVIWA
+479 LDVDDVIWA

-503 INEIFPSRVSEMFG
+503 INEIFPSRVSEMFK
-517 AKDYVEK
+517 AKEDVEE

-551 FVGKNLE
+551 FTGKNLE

-563 SNFMAKI
+563 SNFMGKI
-570 REDYHNNKDINPKL
+570 REDYHNNKDISLKL
-584 IREAFISY
+584 IREAFVSY
-592 VFIRILTECLNMN
+592 VFIRILTEGLNMK

-669 KDIEGLLTDIRNK
+669 KDIEGLLMDVRNK

-696 IFATISENITSGEPK
+696 IFSMISEDITSGEPK

>member
-8 IGELWDKAKA
+8 IGELYEYRIWDKVDA
-18 DYVVI
+18 DCGYAVI
-23 LDFDRDGKFVDV
+23 LDFDKDGKFLD
-35 NIKDFSEEKLEKYLF
+35 IDTEEFERSDISKFEKYLF
-50 RKSKT
+50 RKSKAS
-55 NNPPTET
+55 NPPTET
-62 PILNLNLKD
+62 PTLNLNLKD
-71 IEKSLKNLSKTIPN
+71 IEKSLKNLSKTIPD
-85 PEDRKLPKIPQYIKN
+85 PEDRKLPQELKKKIPQYLKN
-100 IKEYLSDD
+100 VKDYLSD
-108 NKRKDLAEDIKEKIE
+108 NNNQKNIEKEIKGKIE
-123 EIKEK
+123 GTKKCEN
-128 IKGNDKGNDEEKHFL
+128 GNKNSNPIFL

-156 DEYQEFEFDLE
+156 DEY
-167 LYEYRIWDKVDADYV
+167 K
-182 VILDFDRDGKFSKL
+182 
-196 YIKEFSKEELE
+196 
-207 KYLFRKSKA
+207 
-216 SNPPT
+216 
-221 ETPTLILNL
+221 
-230 KDIENSKDI
+230 
-239 EKSLKNLSK
+239 
-248 TIPDPEDKKLQ
+248 
-259 DLKEKI
+259 
-265 PQYLKNIKEYLSDG
+265 
-279 NKQEDLAGEIKE
+279 
-291 KIKGQEKEKLFLLT
+291 
-305 IRIDGKFLGEIDEYQ
+305 

-335 YCAVCGNWTRVKAEI
+335 YCAVCGNWTKVKAEI

-374 NSPICFRCF
+374 NSPICFDCF

-430 EFSEGDKEDFKMN
+430 EFDKGDKLDFMGY
-443 ISELVKEES
+443 ISELMED
-452 DIDEVWSY
+452 DIDCERESGDTE
-460 KNKGI
+460 KEKGI
-465 SGGEGLDLLVIFGC
+465 SGGESLDFLAIFKC
-479 LNDVIWA
+479 LKDVIWA

-503 INEIFPSRVSEMFG
+503 VNEIFPSRVSEMFK
-517 AKDYVEK
+517 AKDYVKE
-524 LIEMDFDF
+524 LIEIDFDF

-538 FSKNDFYNVIGAV
+538 FSKDDFYNVIGAV
-551 FVGKNLE
+551 FVGKKLE

-563 SNFMAKI
+563 SNFMGKI
-570 REDYHNNKDINPKL
+570 REDYHNNKDINLKL

-592 VFIRILTECLNMN
+592 VFIRILTEGLNMK

-669 KDIEGLLTDIRNK
+669 KDIEGLLMDIRNK

-696 IFATISENITSGEPK
+696 IFATISEDITSGEPK

-723 GMGLYHKFKDLLFSK
+723 GMGLYHKFKDILFSK